1 MYAVNDG
8 LGQGGLPQINLASV
22 GSLYLPNTSG
32 VLTLHLKSCN
42 GSPFHGTKLLNCA
55 ALAPAIKKCQSKGKI
70 VTLSIGGADTGNMQF
85 KSDSEAEQFA
95 DTVWNLFL
103 GGTPSNSTRPFGSAV
118 LDGCVSYSTV
128 NGYKSRVLT
137 S

>member
-22 GSLYLPNTSG
+22 GSLYLPDASG

-55 ALAPAIKKCQSKGKI
+55 ARPVRVARARHEAHEAKRERMPGSDA
-70 VTLSIGGADTGNMQF
+70 GAR
-85 KSDSEAEQFA
+85 
-95 DTVWNLFL
+95 
-103 GGTPSNSTRPFGSAV
+103 GT
-118 LDGCVSYSTV
+118 
-128 NGYKSRVLT
+128 K
-137 S
+137 